1 MITTFYPPY
10 SFGGDAVFVEALS
23 RGLAEQGHEVDVIHC
38 LDSYRAL
45 APRAPAGR
53 AVPAAGVHVHRL
65 RSPFGILSPLAT
77 QQTGRPW
84 LKAAQLRRLLDAKP
98 FDVIHFHNV
107 SLIGG
112 PAVLGYG
119 SALKLYTIH
128 EHWLLCPMHTLFRD
142 NREPCTEKRCFS
154 CSLRYAR
161 PPQLWRYGRLMA
173 RSVEHV
179 DLFLA
184 PTEFTRAIHLA
195 SGLPL
200 RIAVLESFHQPDPH
214 PDPAAAER
222 SAALVPAPPRPYFLY
237 AGRLER
243 IKGVAALIAAFR
255 AHRAADLL
263 IAGVG
268 SEAGA
273 LAAMAAGCDNIRFL
287 GNVSRDRLAGLISR
301 ALAVLVPSLGY
312 EVFPLVVLEAF
323 AEGTPVIARD
333 RGSLAEIIHTS
344 GGGVLFGD
352 GAELAA
358 CLRQLQE
365 DPALRRAL
373 GDAGRQAWQT
383 RWTLAAHLRG
393 YLSLIDRLRSPAPPS
408 DRRPGQDLSPAPP
421 SDRRPGQ
428 DLVAMVP
435 IGAVGKETG
444 AA

>member
-1 MITTFYPPY
+1 MLRFCMITTFYPPY
-10 SFGGDAVFVEALS
+10 SFGGDAIFVEALS

-45 APRAPAGR
+45 APRSPAGH
-53 AVPAAGVHVHRL
+53 AVPAAGVRVHRL

-84 LKAAQLRRLLDAKP
+84 LKSAQLRRLLAAKP

-112 PAVLGYG
+112 PAVLRFG

-179 DLFLA
+179 DSFLA
-184 PTEFTRAIHLA
+184 PTEFTRRIHLA
-195 SGLPL
+195 SGLPM
-200 RIAVLESFHQPDPH
+200 RIAVLESFHHPDPH
-214 PDPAAAER
+214 PGLAAAER
-222 SAALVPAPPRPYFLY
+222 SPGPAPAPPRRPYFLY

-243 IKGVAALIAAFR
+243 IKGVEALIAAFR
-255 AHRAADLL
+255 AYRAADLL
-263 IAGVG
+263 IAGAG
-268 SEAGA
+268 GEAGA
-273 LAAMAAGCDNIRFL
+273 LAAMAAGCGHIRFL
-287 GNVSRDRLAGLISR
+287 GNVPRNRLASLISG

-312 EVFPLVVLEAF
+312 EVFPLVMLEAF

-333 RGSLAEIIHTS
+333 RGSLAEVIHSS

-352 GAELAA
+352 DDELAA
-358 CLRQLQE
+358 CLRRLQE
-365 DPALRRAL
+365 DPALRRSL

-393 YLSLIDRLRSPAPPS
+393 YLSLIARLRSPALAS
-408 DRRPGQDLSPAPP
+408 DRRQ
-421 SDRRPGQ
+421 GQ
-428 DLVAMVP
+428 DLVETVP
-435 IGAVGKETG
+435 VGAPGHETG